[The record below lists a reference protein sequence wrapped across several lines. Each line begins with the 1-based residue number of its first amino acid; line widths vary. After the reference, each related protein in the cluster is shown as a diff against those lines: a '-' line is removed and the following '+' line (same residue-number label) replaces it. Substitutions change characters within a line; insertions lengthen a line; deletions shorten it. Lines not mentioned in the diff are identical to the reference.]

1 MATYYLSDAKAAY
14 ATILDVWLK
23 LKPLLQDGKRYVLK
37 IEKHTRSLEQ
47 NKAQWP
53 ILQAFSQQLEWP
65 VNGRMVKMEP
75 DEWKDVL
82 TAAFKQET
90 TRLAM
95 GLDGG
100 VVMLGARTSK
110 FTEDEFSQWLE
121 FLNMVAADR
130 GVKIP
135 MSKREAESHQCNA

>member
-14 ATILDVWLK
+14 ATILDVWSK

-37 IEKHTRSLEQ
+37 IEKHTRRLEQ